1 MFLRIGF
8 DLKSYR
14 EFFDLALIGAFLGD
28 NVFKLI
34 KKILFLTA
42 MFK

>member
-1 MFLRIGF
+1 MFSRIGF

-14 EFFDLALIGAFLGD
+14 EFFDFEAFLED

-34 KKILFLTA
+34 KKFY
-42 MFK
+42 F

>member
-1 MFLRIGF
+1 MFLRNGF

-14 EFFDLALIGAFLGD
+14 EFFDFGAFLGD